1 MVIVAVL
8 YAILAWLISFKLN
21 GQEAFVVEERK

>member
-8 YAILAWLISFKLN
+8 YAILAWLILFKLN
-21 GQEAFVVEERK
+21 GQEAFVVEEPQ